1 MRRPVCLTHFRFGS
15 FSETKSVL
23 FNAAYEVLITPNPAT
38 NLINIYFD
46 KNNSNSVNIQLIDAS
61 GKLIRNIHSDQQTV
75 QINTV
80 GLGRGIYY
88 VKVIDENNVIHPRS
102 FLLCEEE
109 YDAWTT
115 DDYLLNYINESIHII
130 FNS

>member
-1 MRRPVCLTHFRFGS
+1 MNKILKSPFIKNTIITIKIIS
-15 FSETKSVL
+15 FTVTSCH
-23 FNAAYEVLITPNPAT
+23 IIPADCAT
-38 NLINIYFD
+38 IY
-46 KNNSNSVNIQLIDAS
+46 VNF
-61 GKLIRNIHSDQQTV
+61 
-75 QINTV
+75 
-80 GLGRGIYY
+80 
-88 VKVIDENNVIHPRS
+88 IDENNVIHPRS